1 MTVPEQLQVL
11 KALQALDRER
21 RELLLQRQ
29 QLDEEQG
36 RLQGDVDR
44 VQAMVDSL
52 ATAIEACQEVRRE
65 LLGKL
70 EHERGLAARAEGRLP
85 QIKTQREY
93 LAVLKEVD
101 AAKKQ
106 IKELGDLVA
115 AKDRE
120 LEGLTADKSEKD
132 AELAT
137 LSEQTLTRRDEL
149 AATAAGLDAGLA
161 DHGRQRTDLTE
172 RLPAALRKRYDML
185 LERRNGLA
193 VVEARDGA
201 CLGCHMHLPP
211 QLFNRLYVAKEVQSC
226 PHCSRLLYLEPQ
238 A

>member
-1 MTVPEQLQVL
+1 MTVQEQLQVL
-11 KALQALDRER
+11 KELQTLDRSR

-29 QLDEEQG
+29 QLDSEQG
-36 RLQGDVDR
+36 VLQAEVAR
-44 VQAMVDSL
+44 IQAMADSL
-52 ATAIEACQEVRRE
+52 AETLAACEAERQE

-70 EHERGLAARAEGRLP
+70 EHERGLAARAEARLP

-101 AAKKQ
+101 TAKKQ
-106 IKELGDLVA
+106 IKDLGDLLA
-115 AKDRE
+115 AKDRDAAA
-120 LEGLTADKSEKD
+120 LNADKAEKD
-132 AELAT
+132 G
-137 LSEQTLTRRDEL
+137 EL
-149 AATAAGLDAGLA
+149 AALGERTAARQAEIDAAAASLDEGLA
-161 DHGRQRTDLTE
+161 QHDRHRDQLAGQ
-172 RLPAALRKRYDML
+172 LPAALRKRYDML

-211 QLFNRLYVAKEVQSC
+211 QLYNRLYVAQEVQTC
-226 PHCSRLLYLEPQ
+226 PHCNRLLYLGQ

>member
-1 MTVPEQLQVL
+1 MPEQLQVL
-11 KALQALDRER
+11 KALQTLDRER
-21 RELLLQRQ
+21 RELIQQRE

-36 RLQGDVDR
+36 RLQVEVDR

-52 ATAIEACQEVRRE
+52 TSAIEARQEERRE

-70 EHERGLAARAEGRLP
+70 EHERGLASRAEGRLP

-106 IKELGDLVA
+106 IKELNDQVA
-115 AKDRE
+115 AKDRD
-120 LEGLTADKSEKD
+120 LEALTADKGEKD
-132 AELAT
+132 AELAA
-137 LSEQTLTRRDEL
+137 LSEQT
-149 AATAAGLDAGLA
+149 AARQAEISAVAVGLDAGLA
-161 DHGRQRTDLTE
+161 DHGRQRDSLTG
-172 RLPAALRKRYDML
+172 RLPVALRKRYDML
-185 LERRNGLA
+185 LDRRNGLA

-226 PHCSRLLYLEPQ
+226 PHCNRLLYLAAE
-238 A
+238 

>member
-1 MTVPEQLQVL
+1 MPEQLQVL
-11 KALQALDRER
+11 KALQTLDRER
-21 RELLLQRQ
+21 RELILQRQ

-36 RLQGDVDR
+36 RLQVEVDR

-52 ATAIEACQEVRRE
+52 ASAIEARQEERRE

-70 EHERGLAARAEGRLP
+70 EHERGLATRAEGRLP

-106 IKELGDLVA
+106 IKELNDQVA
-115 AKDRE
+115 AKDRD
-120 LEGLTADKSEKD
+120 LEALMADKGEKD
-132 AELAT
+132 AELAA
-137 LSEQTLTRRDEL
+137 LSEQTATRQAEISSV
-149 AATAAGLDAGLA
+149 AAGLDAGLA
-161 DHGRQRTDLTE
+161 DHGRQRDSLTD
-172 RLPAALRKRYDML
+172 RLPVALRKRYDML
-185 LERRNGLA
+185 LDRRNGLA

-226 PHCSRLLYLEPQ
+226 PHCNRLLYLGE